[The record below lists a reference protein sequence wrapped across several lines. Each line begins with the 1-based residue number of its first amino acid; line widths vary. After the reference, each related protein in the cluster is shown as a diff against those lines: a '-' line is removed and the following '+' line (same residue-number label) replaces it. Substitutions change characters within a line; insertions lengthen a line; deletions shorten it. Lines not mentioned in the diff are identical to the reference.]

1 MLYQQMCY
9 ALRDNRGRNVKGK
22 PKICFPKVVQLTT
35 LAKRIE
41 EWQRQENKAKQT
53 NKSLIK
59 YPSDFLKKKKKKA
72 TSDETKAIIKIH
84 PS

>member
-1 MLYQQMCY
+1 M
-9 ALRDNRGRNVKGK
+9 
-22 PKICFPKVVQLTT
+22 
-35 LAKRIE
+35 AKAR
-41 EWQRQENKAKQT
+41 KQSKT

-59 YPSDFLKKKKKKA
+59 YPSDFLKKKKKATSDETKA

>member
-9 ALRDNRGRNVKGK
+9 VLRYNRGRNVKGK

-53 NKSLIK
+53 N
-59 YPSDFLKKKKKKA
+59 
-72 TSDETKAIIKIH
+72 H
-84 PS
+84 